1 MTPRALSMSAT
12 RQLATSAAR
21 QDRNRVKK
29 AHDFVGAEHDRQLVR
44 FARVGD
50 ELGDVGSPERH
61 AVKEPQGAHDL
72 VEPGHEMPLPA
83 RCT

>member
-1 MTPRALSMSAT
+1 MRYP
-12 RQLATSAAR
+12 AAE
-21 QDRNRVKK
+21 K
-29 AHDFVGAEHDRQLVR
+29 AEIIQLVEQSHM
-44 FARVGD
+44 AAKQTLDTLGIGD